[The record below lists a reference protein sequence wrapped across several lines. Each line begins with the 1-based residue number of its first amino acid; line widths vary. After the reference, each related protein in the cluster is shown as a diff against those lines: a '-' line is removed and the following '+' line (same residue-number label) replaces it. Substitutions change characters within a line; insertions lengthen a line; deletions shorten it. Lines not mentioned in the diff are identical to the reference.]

1 MKKAVYPLYIYL
13 CLIPTTALSTD
24 VKKPSVLS
32 KIKGFFSKNKDKEKP
47 KGIAESNT
55 VIGTVYHLC
64 GDLQTLFKHSYDQ
77 IGMLKVKVATINAV
91 KDTILEIHSKNDSLI
106 KKQMMLIRKKNETGK
121 LSEQGEN
128 ELSKATKSLKEI
140 GESLAQYNKQLGR
153 LRADALSSF
162 IDLLKEVRP
171 LMVRMQEILNF
182 AGYKEEQNP
191 VKEWIKKC
199 DQVVAT
205 GNQIVEQLLLMSKAY
220 GEKSIHKPTKQDV
233 QVDEYMKK
241 VLELGQSYK
250 TTFEK
255 IKSIMQ
261 KISTAGKIANK
272 LTLGYMKYLETVP
285 TMLQNLVEVCSHV
298 VSFAAEVG
306 KVTQTNKLDEKQNA
320 LKNEIDASERTWK
333 SYLAGIAQWIPLI
346 S

>member
-1 MKKAVYPLYIYL
+1 
-13 CLIPTTALSTD
+13 
-24 VKKPSVLS
+24 
-32 KIKGFFSKNKDKEKP
+32 
-47 KGIAESNT
+47 
-55 VIGTVYHLC
+55 
-64 GDLQTLFKHSYDQ
+64 
-77 IGMLKVKVATINAV
+77 MLKVKVATINAV